1 MKKDFKIT
9 PNTKIYPIAAV
20 FDISSSM
27 SHLEPVLNRAAKN
40 LRTQPNLSERDAN
53 NVLVTL
59 ITFNSDVKVY
69 DTVPLSQFDPPYMK
83 TEGCT
88 SMGAAIESAIDRL
101 DSLKLSMKGVRMNKP
116 AIFMLTDGYP
126 TDEVRPAISKLKE
139 SNYSFYGFG
148 LNEDAVNAIAQ
159 ISPNHD
165 AFLINSSDNG
175 ESLIYP
181 FIDFVS
187 ESICEVS
194 QKREGESA
202 MLSVPA
208 NTQYI
213 VQKT

>member
-1 MKKDFKIT
+1 MKNDFKIT
-9 PNTKIYPIAAV
+9 PNTKIYPIV
-20 FDISSSM
+20 FMLDISDSM
-27 SHLEPVLNRAAKN
+27 SPLESVLNRAAKN

-69 DTVPLSQFDPPYMK
+69 DTVALSQFDPPYIK

-88 SMGAAIESAIDRL
+88 SMGAAIKSAIERL
-101 DSLKLSMKGVRMNKP
+101 DNLKLSMKGVRMNKP

-126 TDEVRPAISKLKE
+126 TDEVSTAMDMLKK

-148 LNEDAVNAIAQ
+148 IGDEAVDAIAN

-165 AFLINSSDNG
+165 AFKITDSDDG
-175 ESLIYP
+175 ESIIFP
-181 FIDFVS
+181 FVQFVS
-187 ESICEVS
+187 ESIVEVS
-194 QKREGESA
+194 QKKEGESA